1 MTDLPI
7 TITAIRQAAAAIEG
21 AITPSPV
28 IAAPGLSELVG
39 AEIHLKLETV
49 HRTGSFKER
58 GALAKL
64 LTLDASERRGGV
76 VAMSAGN
83 HAQGVAYHA
92 RRLGIPATIVMP
104 EGTPFVKIDRT
115 EEFGAKV
122 VLRGNSLS
130 AARKAADQLAR
141 ERGLVLV
148 HPYDDPAVIAGQGT
162 IALELLA
169 DRPDLDILVV
179 PIAGGGL
186 ISGIAVAARTLAP
199 HIEIIGVQSTLYP
212 SMYRLMRGE
221 DPGPPAAAATLA
233 EGIAVK
239 EPGRLTR
246 PIVKALVSEILLV
259 DDVMIEGAIETLLER
274 QQLVVEGAGAAG
286 VAAVL
291 AAPERFRSR
300 RVGIVI
306 CGGNIDARLLASI
319 IMRGL
324 VREGRL
330 VRLRSELP
338 DIPGALSRLSGVI
351 GRHAGN
357 IVEVHHQRLFHDAS
371 VKRAELDVVVETQN
385 RWHVT
390 ALIAA
395 LVEAGFPT
403 QLLSSAGEGG
413 VDGMKRLGDPLD
425 EKHTAAR
432 SGLTDL

>member
-1 MTDLPI
+1 MDDLPV
-7 TITAIRQAAAAIEG
+7 TIAAVRCAASAIAG
-21 AITPSPV
+21 AIAHTPVVEAPAFSE
-28 IAAPGLSELVG
+28 IAG
-39 AEIHLKLETV
+39 AEIYLKLETL

-58 GALAKL
+58 GALTKL
-64 LTLDASERRGGV
+64 LTLDASERRAGV

-92 RRLGIPATIVMP
+92 QRLGIPATIVMP
-104 EGTPFVKIDRT
+104 EGTPFIKIDRT
-115 EEFGAKV
+115 EAFGAEV
-122 VLRGNSLS
+122 VLKGDSLS
-130 AARKAADQLAR
+130 AARQAADALAR
-141 ERGLVLV
+141 DRGLVLV
-148 HPYDDPAVIAGQGT
+148 HPYDDPMVIAGQGT

-169 DRPDLDILVV
+169 DQPDLDTLVV
-179 PIAGGGL
+179 PIGGGGL
-186 ISGIAVAARTLAP
+186 ISGIAVAAKALDP
-199 HIEIIGVQSTLYP
+199 KIEIIGVQSTLYP

-246 PIVKALVSEILLV
+246 HIVKALVSEILLV
-259 DDVMIEGAIETLLER
+259 DDVSIEGAVEILLER
-274 QQLVVEGAGAAG
+274 QKLVVEGAGGAG

-291 AAPERFRSR
+291 AAPERFRGR
-300 RVGIVI
+300 RVGIVV

-319 IMRGL
+319 LMRGL

-338 DIPGALSRLSGVI
+338 DMPGVLSRLSGII

-385 RWHVT
+385 RRHVEL
-390 ALIAA
+390 LIAA
-395 LVEAGFPT
+395 LIEAGFPT
-403 QLLSSAGEGG
+403 ELLSNTGEG
-413 VDGMKRLGDPLD
+413 
-425 EKHTAAR
+425 
-432 SGLTDL
+432 